1 MPDTAAARRYR
12 CCEHHPRERFTCPK
26 RSTTTTTL
34 DEAPARRLVRTSD
47 GRWLGGVAAGLG
59 RYFDINPLVYR
70 IAFAALALAGGTGLL
85 LYLAAY
91 LVIPD
96 EHADESIAVET
107 MRTRRDQPWLL
118 LGVGLLGFGALFAL
132 SEASFWPGNGNF
144 WFAARSWPERRS
156 SGGVCRAGPVDAAH
170 PPQRPTRRTPRPGS
184 RERRHA
190 APPEAVALRP
200 RRSERSSRRAGLF
213 GLLSVLDIYDV
224 DLEVAFAAGV
234 VIVGGAIAIGA
245 MTQRRVGGL
254 VVLGLI
260 LLAAFGVAAATPV
273 SISSGAGDKTERPLT
288 AAALQPSYELGVGSL
303 DLDLRAVDLPAGT
316 TSVDASVGAGELV
329 ITVPE
334 GVAVEIDAHAG
345 VGEIDVVG
353 ESDDGI
359 DVDQTLTLAG
369 STPDAPLLQLE
380 ADVGF
385 GSIEVR
391 RG

>member
-1 MPDTAAARRYR
+1 MSETIDHNPT
-12 CCEHHPRERFTCPK
+12 H
-26 RSTTTTTL
+26 

-96 EHADESIAVET
+96 EHADESIAVEA

-144 WFAARSWPERRS
+144 WFAAVLAGAALVWWRVSSRDRSMS
-156 SGGVCRAGPVDAAH
+156 
-170 PPQRPTRRTPRPGS
+170 T
-184 RERRHA
+184 
-190 APPEAVALRP
+190 AVAADETTPDTPAPRAPKPPARP
-200 RRSERSSRRAGLF
+200 SLFAPVVGALLAAAGVF

-234 VIVGGAIAIGA
+234 VIVGGAVAIGA

-254 VVLGLI
+254 VVLGLL

-273 SISSGAGDKTERPLT
+273 SISSGAGEKTERPLS
-288 AAALQPSYELGVGSL
+288 ADELQPSYELGVGSL
-303 DLDLRAVDLPAGT
+303 DLDLRAVELPAGT

-334 GVAVEIDAHAG
+334 GVAVEVDAHAG
-345 VGEIDVVG
+345 VGEIDIVG

-359 DVDQTLTLAG
+359 DVDVHRTLILAG